1 MLEKAKHR
9 LTLQPEDEAALVLRI
24 SLHKGHKGFHALLEH
39 SSVSQSHGPELRQKV
54 YGVSLEAHLL
64 QGALDRDHHLTIPAV
79 PPTPVAPPRYNKPRT
94 HNAVLQMPGA
104 KSSPRTSLSQKGL

>member
-79 PPTPVAPPRYNKPRT
+79 PPTPVAPKI
-94 HNAVLQMPGA
+94 
-104 KSSPRTSLSQKGL
+104 